1 MLLDEATAAIDTQ
14 TDALVQE
21 TLREAFKDCTI
32 LTIAHRLNTVMQC
45 DRILVLQDG
54 KVWSAYIQKL
64 NVLKSMH
71 FMFLL
76 QVVEFDKPGLLLANS
91 RSTFS
96 AMMAAADSALN
107 GAGLLPT

>member
-1 MLLDEATAAIDTQ
+1 
-14 TDALVQE
+14 
-21 TLREAFKDCTI
+21 
-32 LTIAHRLNTVMQC
+32 
-45 DRILVLQDG
+45 
-54 KVWSAYIQKL
+54 
-64 NVLKSMH
+64 
-71 FMFLL
+71 MFLL